1 MGKLTVIE
9 IRALTVPGR
18 YTDGDGLHL
27 HVRSAKLRPADGE
40 SDPRIVIRRAWVF
53 RYMRQGKVRDMGL
66 GAFPKTTLAQARQKA
81 LEARKSIEGGADPL
95 VTRDGAA
102 KATEVAATRTF
113 KRAAE
118 DLMAARNSGWRNKL
132 HRWQWEQ
139 TLAAYAYPV
148 FGDWAVQAVDTEAVL
163 RALQPIWNTKPETAS
178 RLRGRIEAVLDAAK
192 ARHWRTGE
200 NPARWKGHLAILLPN
215 PAKVRK
221 VGHMPSLP
229 WQRLSEFMPALL
241 AQTAIATAPL
251 HLLILTAARAG
262 MVRSMTWS
270 EVDLKEK
277 LWTIPGPRVTGGFEH
292 RVPLSTAAID
302 LLEVAAADRA
312 RRIAARVMR
321 SAPAH
326 DLAFPGAS
334 GKPLSDMTLTQLLRR
349 MNKVAEGEL
358 PPWRDGQTGEPI
370 TPHGFRSTFRV
381 WASEQTAYPREIIEA
396 AMAHAVADK
405 VEAAYRCRG
414 SAAFDCGPD
423 CIAHA
428 SPARRAASGHAGT
441 LGRSGRRRPTAP
453 PPG

>member
-9 IRALTVPGR
+9 IKALTTPGR

-27 HVRSAKLRPADGE
+27 HVRSAKLRKPAGDG
-40 SDPRIVIRRAWVF
+40 SPGLIIRRAWVF

-81 LEARKSIEGGADPL
+81 LEARKSIEAGADPL
-95 VTRDGAA
+95 VTRDDAA
-102 KATEVAATRTF
+102 AAAEIASTRTF

-118 DLMAARNSGWRNKL
+118 DLMAARSSGWRNKL

-139 TLAAYAYPV
+139 TLSAYAYPV
-148 FGDWAVQAVDTEAVL
+148 FGDWPVQDVDTEAVL
-163 RALQPIWNTKPETAS
+163 RALQPIWSTKPETAS

-221 VGHMPSLP
+221 VVHMPSLP
-229 WQRLSEFMPALL
+229 WQRLSEFMPVLL
-241 AQTAIATAPL
+241 AQTAVATAPL

-262 MVRSMTWS
+262 MVRAMTWS
-270 EVDLKEK
+270 EVDMKEN
-277 LWTIPGPRVTGGFEH
+277 LWTIPGSRMKGGIEH
-292 RVPLSTAAID
+292 RVPLSSAAIA

-312 RRIAARVMR
+312 RRIAARITR

-326 DLAFPGAS
+326 DLVFPGAS

-349 MNKVAEGEL
+349 MNKVEEGEL

-396 AMAHAVADK
+396 SMAHAIGNK
-405 VEAAYRCRG
+405 VEAAYQR
-414 SAAFDCGPD
+414 SDLLEK
-423 CIAHA
+423 
-428 SPARRAASGHAGT
+428 RRALMEEWGSCSGG
-441 LGRSGRRRPTAP
+441 
-453 PPG
+453 